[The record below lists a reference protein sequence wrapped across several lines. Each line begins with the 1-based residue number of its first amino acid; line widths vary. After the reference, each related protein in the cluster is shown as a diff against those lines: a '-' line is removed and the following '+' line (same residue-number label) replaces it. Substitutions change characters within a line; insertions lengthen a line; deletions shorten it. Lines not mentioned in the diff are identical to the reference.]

1 MRGSSTSSS
10 ARSKLSSISVY
21 LLIAILINIV
31 FIQCNFWFKLF
42 EWRRYVSTL
51 IEWIGMHWEP
61 EQEQQPQLPS
71 DHHHHHLG
79 RFYTMPYFWFHIRHL
94 FQWPLFISFNL
105 VHLFIQF
112 IYLNGSA
119 CIAFGMVASGMATAS
134 AVAIKQPMQ
143 SIKITTPN
151 ASYLLNTELFMIEN
165 HVDCDKFNGIIAN
178 GSMHSDDAA
187 TNNQQ
192 MIIQS
197 KQTDRQQQQQPL

>member
-1 MRGSSTSSS
+1 M
-10 ARSKLSSISVY
+10 
-21 LLIAILINIV
+21 
-31 FIQCNFWFKLF
+31 
-42 EWRRYVSTL
+42 
-51 IEWIGMHWEP
+51 
-61 EQEQQPQLPS
+61 
-71 DHHHHHLG
+71 
-79 RFYTMPYFWFHIRHL
+79 
-94 FQWPLFISFNL
+94 
-105 VHLFIQF
+105 
-112 IYLNGSA
+112 NGSA
-119 CIAFGMVASGMATAS
+119 CIAFGMVASGMATAAATAS